1 MKRIFVSLISLLFAI
16 QIVFAVNP
24 PTRPDEGMWVPVWIE
39 NFNYPDMVRL
49 GLKLKADEVY
59 SNTKPSIKDAIV
71 GLGSNEYK
79 PSQGFFC
86 SGVVVSPQGLVFT
99 NHHCGYDAVQQVSTL
114 EHDYLTNGFWATKLS
129 EEIPIDEM
137 TMSFVVRIEDVTG
150 RVLKNVNDSMS
161 ISARD
166 KAINKAIK
174 EIENEASE
182 KGKYDVVV
190 KSMFEGNE
198 YYLYVYETY
207 KDIRLVGAPPSAIGK
222 FGGDTDNW
230 MWPRHTGDFSIFRI
244 YTAPDGSPAEYSDKN
259 IPLKPKKYLPVS
271 IKGVEKNDFSMIFGF
286 PGSTHR
292 YITSQGVEQAI
303 NQNNPLIVK
312 IRDKKLSI
320 MRSYMDQDPKIKLQ
334 YSSKYAQ
341 TSNYWKYFI
350 GQTKGLKRWDVYD
363 RKKEL
368 ENQFMNWVQQD
379 ATRQQKY
386 GTCLKEIEDA
396 YNLLAKYNKTMTY
409 LEEALLQG
417 PEFIY
422 FGFDLLQ
429 LYSVLKNMENASKD
443 EKAKIEGNAKLIAK
457 NLNEK
462 AEKYFKDYNANV
474 DKDIFISMFEMYI
487 NDVPKDQQ
495 ISTIT
500 TLEKKY
506 KGDIKKWADD
516 IYNKSIL
523 VDENRFNS
531 FLQNPNLKTLEND
544 LGFQLTISTL
554 SSARS
559 IWQEMAKAEDQQNEG
574 YRKYIAGLRE
584 MMPNK
589 AFYPDANSTM
599 RMTYGTVQDYY
610 PADAVHYNYVT
621 TLAGV
626 MEKEDP
632 TNDEFI
638 VPDRLKEL
646 YNKKDFGQYADKN
659 GNIVTCFIT
668 NNDITGGNSGSGV
681 IDANGNLIGLAFDG
695 NWESMSGDI
704 LYETSVQRCISVDIR
719 YVLFIIDKYA
729 GATNLINELTLV
741 K

>member
-1 MKRIFVSLISLLFAI
+1 MRKIFASIISLLFAI
-16 QIVFAVNP
+16 QIVFAANP
-24 PTRPDEGMWVPVWIE
+24 PTKPDEGMWIPIWIE
-39 NFNYPDMVRL
+39 KFNYPDMVRL
-49 GLKLKADEVY
+49 GFKLKADEVY
-59 SNTKPSIKDAIV
+59 SNTNPSIKDAIV
-71 GLGSNEYK
+71 GLGADQYK

-86 SGVVVSPQGLVFT
+86 SGVIVSPQGLVFT

-114 EHDYLTNGFWATKLS
+114 EHDYLTNGFWATKLE

-161 ISARD
+161 LSARD
-166 KAINKAIK
+166 KAIRKAIK

-190 KSMFEGNE
+190 KPVFEGNE
-198 YYLYVYETY
+198 YYLHVYETY

-244 YTAPDGSPAEYSDKN
+244 YTASDGSPADYSENN

-271 IKGVEKNDFSMIFGF
+271 IKGVEKNDFAMIFGF
-286 PGSTHR
+286 PGSTNR
-292 YITSQGVEQAI
+292 YITSHGVDQAI
-303 NQNNPLIVK
+303 NQNNPLIVN

-320 MRSYMDQDPKIKLQ
+320 MKSYMNQDPKIKLQ

-368 ENQFMNWVQQD
+368 ESQFMNWVQQD

-386 GTCLKEIEDA
+386 GTCLQEIENS
-396 YNLLAKYNKTMTY
+396 YNLLANYNKTMTY
-409 LEEALLQG
+409 IQEALLQG

-462 AEKYFKDYNANV
+462 AEKHFKDYNSTV
-474 DKDIFISMFEMYI
+474 DKDIFIAMFEMYLK
-487 NDVPKDQQ
+487 DVPKDQQ
-495 ISTIT
+495 ISAIN

-506 KGDIKKWADD
+506 KGDLKKWADD

-523 VDENRFNS
+523 VDQTRFNN

-544 LGFQLTISTL
+544 LGFQITTSTL
-554 SSARS
+554 TSLRS
-559 IWQEMAKAEDQQNEG
+559 MWQEISKAEDLQSEG
-574 YRKYIAGLRE
+574 YRKYIAGLLE

-621 TLAGV
+621 TLNGV
-626 MEKEDP
+626 IEKEDP

-659 GNIVTCFIT
+659 GNIITCFIT

-681 IDANGNLIGLAFDG
+681 VDAEGNLIGLAFDG

-704 LYETSVQRCISVDIR
+704 LFETSVQRCINVDIR

-729 GATNLINELTLV
+729 GATNIINELTLV

>member
-1 MKRIFVSLISLLFAI
+1 MRKIFASIISLLFAI
-16 QIVFAVNP
+16 QIVFAANP
-24 PTRPDEGMWVPVWIE
+24 PTKPDEGMWIPIWIE
-39 NFNYPDMVRL
+39 KFNYPDMVRL
-49 GLKLKADEVY
+49 GFKLKADEVY
-59 SNTKPSIKDAIV
+59 SNTNPSIKDAIV
-71 GLGSNEYK
+71 GLGADQYK

-86 SGVVVSPQGLVFT
+86 SGVIVSPQGLVFT

-114 EHDYLTNGFWATKLS
+114 EHDYLTNGFWATKLE

-161 ISARD
+161 LSARD
-166 KAINKAIK
+166 KAIRKAIK

-190 KSMFEGNE
+190 KPVFEGNE
-198 YYLYVYETY
+198 YYLHVYETY

-244 YTAPDGSPAEYSDKN
+244 YTASDGSPADYSENN

-271 IKGVEKNDFSMIFGF
+271 IKGVEKNDFAMIFGF
-286 PGSTHR
+286 PGSTNR
-292 YITSQGVEQAI
+292 YITSHGVDQAI
-303 NQNNPLIVK
+303 NQNNPLIVN

-320 MRSYMDQDPKIKLQ
+320 MKSYMNQDPKIKLQ

-368 ENQFMNWVQQD
+368 ESQFMNWVQQD

-386 GTCLKEIEDA
+386 GTCLQEIENS
-396 YNLLAKYNKTMTY
+396 YNLLANYNKTMTY
-409 LEEALLQG
+409 IQEALLQG

-462 AEKYFKDYNANV
+462 AEKHFKDYNSTV
-474 DKDIFISMFEMYI
+474 DKDIFIAMFEMYLK
-487 NDVPKDQQ
+487 DVPKDQQ
-495 ISTIT
+495 ISAIN

-506 KGDIKKWADD
+506 KGDLKKWADD

-523 VDENRFNS
+523 VDQTRFNN

-544 LGFQLTISTL
+544 LGFQITTSTL
-554 SSARS
+554 TSLRS
-559 IWQEMAKAEDQQNEG
+559 MWQEISKAEDLQSEG
-574 YRKYIAGLRE
+574 YRKYIAGLLE

-621 TLAGV
+621 TLNGV
-626 MEKEDP
+626 IEKEDP

-646 YNKKDFGQYADKN
+646 YSKKDFGQYADKN

-681 IDANGNLIGLAFDG
+681 VDAEGNLIGLAFDG

-704 LYETSVQRCISVDIR
+704 LFETSVQRCINVDIR

-729 GATNLINELTLV
+729 GATNIINELTLV

>member
-1 MKRIFVSLISLLFAI
+1 MRKIFASIISLLFAI
-16 QIVFAVNP
+16 QIVFAANP
-24 PTRPDEGMWVPVWIE
+24 PTKPDEGMWIPIWIE
-39 NFNYPDMVRL
+39 KFNYPDMVRL
-49 GLKLKADEVY
+49 GFKLKADEVY
-59 SNTKPSIKDAIV
+59 SNTNPSIKDAIV
-71 GLGSNEYK
+71 GLGADQYK

-86 SGVVVSPQGLVFT
+86 SGVIVSPQGLVFT

-114 EHDYLTNGFWATKLS
+114 EHDYLTNGFWATKLE

-161 ISARD
+161 LSARD
-166 KAINKAIK
+166 KAIRKAIK

-190 KSMFEGNE
+190 KPVFEGNE
-198 YYLYVYETY
+198 YYLHVYETY

-244 YTAPDGSPAEYSDKN
+244 YTASDGSPADYSENN

-271 IKGVEKNDFSMIFGF
+271 IKGVEKNDFAMIFGF
-286 PGSTHR
+286 PGSTNR
-292 YITSQGVEQAI
+292 YITSHGVDQAI
-303 NQNNPLIVK
+303 NQNNPLIVN

-320 MRSYMDQDPKIKLQ
+320 MKSYMNQDPKIKLQ

-368 ENQFMNWVQQD
+368 ESQFMNWVQQD

-386 GTCLKEIEDA
+386 GTCLQEIENS
-396 YNLLAKYNKTMTY
+396 YNLLANYNKTMTY
-409 LEEALLQG
+409 IQEALLQG

-462 AEKYFKDYNANV
+462 AEKHFKDYNSTV
-474 DKDIFISMFEMYI
+474 DKDIFIAMFEMYLK
-487 NDVPKDQQ
+487 DVPKDQQ
-495 ISTIT
+495 ISAIN

-506 KGDIKKWADD
+506 KGDLKKWADD

-523 VDENRFNS
+523 VDQTRFNN

-544 LGFQLTISTL
+544 LGFQITTSTL
-554 SSARS
+554 TSLRS
-559 IWQEMAKAEDQQNEG
+559 MWQEISKAEDLQSEG
-574 YRKYIAGLRE
+574 YRKYIAGLLE

-621 TLAGV
+621 TLNGV
-626 MEKEDP
+626 IEKEDP

-646 YNKKDFGQYADKN
+646 YSKKDFGQYADKN

-681 IDANGNLIGLAFDG
+681 IDAEGNLIGLAFDG

-704 LYETSVQRCISVDIR
+704 LFETSVQRCINVDIR

-729 GATNLINELTLV
+729 GATNIINELTLV

>member
-1 MKRIFVSLISLLFAI
+1 MRKIFASIISLLFAI
-16 QIVFAVNP
+16 QIVFAANP
-24 PTRPDEGMWVPVWIE
+24 PTKPDEGMWIPIWIE
-39 NFNYPDMVRL
+39 KFNYPDMVRL
-49 GLKLKADEVY
+49 GFKLKADEVY
-59 SNTKPSIKDAIV
+59 SNTNPSIKDAIV
-71 GLGSNEYK
+71 GLGADQYK

-86 SGVVVSPQGLVFT
+86 SGVIVSPQGLVFT

-114 EHDYLTNGFWATKLS
+114 EHDYLTNGFWATKLE

-161 ISARD
+161 LSARD
-166 KAINKAIK
+166 KAIRKAIK

-190 KSMFEGNE
+190 KPVFEGNE
-198 YYLYVYETY
+198 YYLHVYETY

-244 YTAPDGSPAEYSDKN
+244 YTAPDGSPADYSENN

-271 IKGVEKNDFSMIFGF
+271 IKGVEKNDFAMIFGF
-286 PGSTHR
+286 PGSTNR
-292 YITSQGVEQAI
+292 YITSHGVDQAI
-303 NQNNPLIVK
+303 NQNNPLIVN

-320 MRSYMDQDPKIKLQ
+320 MKSYMNQDPKIKLQ

-368 ENQFMNWVQQD
+368 ESQFMNWVQQD

-386 GTCLKEIEDA
+386 GTCLQEIENS
-396 YNLLAKYNKTMTY
+396 YNLLANYNKTMTY
-409 LEEALLQG
+409 IQEALLQG

-462 AEKYFKDYNANV
+462 AEKHFKDYNSTV
-474 DKDIFISMFEMYI
+474 DKDIFIAMFEMYLK
-487 NDVPKDQQ
+487 DVPKDQQ
-495 ISTIT
+495 ISAIN

-506 KGDIKKWADD
+506 KGDLKKWADD

-523 VDENRFNS
+523 VDQTRFNN

-544 LGFQLTISTL
+544 LGFQITTSTL
-554 SSARS
+554 TSLRS
-559 IWQEMAKAEDQQNEG
+559 MWQEISKAEDLQSEG
-574 YRKYIAGLRE
+574 YRKYIAGLLE

-621 TLAGV
+621 TLNGV
-626 MEKEDP
+626 IEKEDP

-659 GNIVTCFIT
+659 GNIITCFIT

-681 IDANGNLIGLAFDG
+681 IDAEGNLIGLAFDG

-704 LYETSVQRCISVDIR
+704 LFETSVQRCINVDIR

-729 GATNLINELTLV
+729 GATNIINELTLV

>member
-16 QIVFAVNP
+16 QIVFALNP
-24 PTRPDEGMWVPVWIE
+24 PTKPDEDMWVPVWIE
-39 NFNYPDMVRL
+39 ELNYPDMVRL

-59 SNTKPSIKDAIV
+59 SNTNPSIKDAIV
-71 GLGSNEYK
+71 GLGTNNYK
-79 PSQGFFC
+79 PNLGFFC

-99 NHHCGYDAVQQVSTL
+99 NHHCGYNAVQQVSTL
-114 EHDYLTNGFWATKLS
+114 ENDYLTNGFWATKLS

-161 ISARD
+161 LSDRD
-166 KAINKAIK
+166 KAISKAIK

-190 KSMFEGNE
+190 KPIFEGNE
-198 YYLYVYETY
+198 YYLHVYETY

-230 MWPRHTGDFSIFRI
+230 MWPRHTGDFAIFRI

-271 IKGVEKNDFSMIFGF
+271 IKGVEKDDFSMIFGF

-292 YITSQGVEQAI
+292 YITSQGVDQAI

-368 ENQFMNWVQQD
+368 ENQFTNWVQQD

-386 GTCLKEIEDA
+386 GTCLKEIEDS
-396 YNLLAKYNKTMTY
+396 YNLLAKYNKTVTY

-429 LYSVLKNMENASKD
+429 LYSVLKNMESASKD
-443 EKAKIEGNAKLIAK
+443 EKAKIVGNAKLIAK

-462 AEKYFKDYNANV
+462 A
-474 DKDIFISMFEMYI
+474 
-487 NDVPKDQQ
+487 
-495 ISTIT
+495 
-500 TLEKKY
+500 
-506 KGDIKKWADD
+506 
-516 IYNKSIL
+516 
-523 VDENRFNS
+523 
-531 FLQNPNLKTLEND
+531 
-544 LGFQLTISTL
+544 
-554 SSARS
+554 
-559 IWQEMAKAEDQQNEG
+559 
-574 YRKYIAGLRE
+574 
-584 MMPNK
+584 
-589 AFYPDANSTM
+589 
-599 RMTYGTVQDYY
+599 
-610 PADAVHYNYVT
+610 
-621 TLAGV
+621 
-626 MEKEDP
+626 
-632 TNDEFI
+632 
-638 VPDRLKEL
+638 
-646 YNKKDFGQYADKN
+646 
-659 GNIVTCFIT
+659 
-668 NNDITGGNSGSGV
+668 
-681 IDANGNLIGLAFDG
+681 
-695 NWESMSGDI
+695 
-704 LYETSVQRCISVDIR
+704 
-719 YVLFIIDKYA
+719 
-729 GATNLINELTLV
+729 
-741 K
+741 

>member
-1 MKRIFVSLISLLFAI
+1 MRKIFASIISLLFAI
-16 QIVFAVNP
+16 QIVFAANP
-24 PTRPDEGMWVPVWIE
+24 PTKPDEGMWIPIWIE
-39 NFNYPDMVRL
+39 KFNYPDMVRL
-49 GLKLKADEVY
+49 GFKLKADEVY
-59 SNTKPSIKDAIV
+59 SNTNPSIKDAIV
-71 GLGSNEYK
+71 GLGADQYK

-86 SGVVVSPQGLVFT
+86 SGVIVSPQGLVFT

-114 EHDYLTNGFWATKLS
+114 EHDYLTNGFWATKLE

-161 ISARD
+161 LSARD
-166 KAINKAIK
+166 KAIRKAIK

-190 KSMFEGNE
+190 KPVFEGNE
-198 YYLYVYETY
+198 YYLHVYETY

-244 YTAPDGSPAEYSDKN
+244 YTAPDGSPADYSENN

-271 IKGVEKNDFSMIFGF
+271 IKGVEKNDFAMIFGF
-286 PGSTHR
+286 PGSTNR
-292 YITSQGVEQAI
+292 YITSHGVDQAI
-303 NQNNPLIVK
+303 NQNNPLIVN

-320 MRSYMDQDPKIKLQ
+320 MKSYMNQDPKIKLQ

-368 ENQFMNWVQQD
+368 ESQFMNWVQQD

-386 GTCLKEIEDA
+386 GTCLQEIENS
-396 YNLLAKYNKTMTY
+396 YNLLANYNKTMTY
-409 LEEALLQG
+409 IQEALLQG

-462 AEKYFKDYNANV
+462 AEKHFKDYNSTV
-474 DKDIFISMFEMYI
+474 DKDIFIAMFEMYLK
-487 NDVPKDQQ
+487 DVPKDQQ
-495 ISTIT
+495 ISAIN

-506 KGDIKKWADD
+506 KGDLKKWADD

-523 VDENRFNS
+523 VDQTRFNN

-544 LGFQLTISTL
+544 LGFQITTSTL
-554 SSARS
+554 TSLRS
-559 IWQEMAKAEDQQNEG
+559 MWQEISKAEDLQSEG
-574 YRKYIAGLRE
+574 YRKYIAGLLE

-621 TLAGV
+621 TLNGV
-626 MEKEDP
+626 IEKEDP

-638 VPDRLKEL
+638 VPERLKEL
-646 YNKKDFGQYADKN
+646 YSKKDFGQYADKN

-681 IDANGNLIGLAFDG
+681 VDAEGNLIGLAFDG

-704 LYETSVQRCISVDIR
+704 LFETSVQRCINVDIR

-729 GATNLINELTLV
+729 GATNIINELTLV